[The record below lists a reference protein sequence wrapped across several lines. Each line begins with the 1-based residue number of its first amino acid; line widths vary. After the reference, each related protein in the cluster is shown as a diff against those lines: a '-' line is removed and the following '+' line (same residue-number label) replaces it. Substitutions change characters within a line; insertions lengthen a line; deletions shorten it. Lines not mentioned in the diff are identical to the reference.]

1 MNGGT
6 VADHSRFPQMTVI
19 GENGP
24 LMQSGSFGARY
35 DDVISSPKMQR
46 LYGDSGYFNV
56 GYWAAG
62 VTDLVAACD
71 RMVDE
76 VASAIAPDAR
86 TVVDAGC
93 GPGAGTRRLAR
104 LLPRATVIGANVS
117 LWQLRTT
124 RRRGLSALAT
134 DAALLG
140 IASGSAD
147 AVVALESALHFNT
160 RDAFFAE
167 AFRVLRPGGM
177 LTVAD
182 MLFRDADAIGPWMVP
197 PANRVGGLAEYEQ
210 RVRAAGFTAIT
221 SRDVT
226 ATTWKPFCNEMRRVY
241 RGEKAALRAIADSVS
256 HYLLLSAR
264 KP

>member
-1 MNGGT
+1 
-6 VADHSRFPQMTVI
+6 
-19 GENGP
+19 
-24 LMQSGSFGARY
+24 MQSESFGTRY
-35 DDVISSPKMQR
+35 DDVIASPKMQR

-56 GYWAAG
+56 GYWTAG

-76 VASAIAPDAR
+76 VASPIAPDSR
-86 TVVDAGC
+86 TIVDAGC

-124 RRRGLSALAT
+124 HRRGLPVLAT

-167 AFRVLRPGGM
+167 AFRVLRPGGV

-197 PANRVGGLAEYEQ
+197 PANRIAGLADYEQ
-210 RVRAAGFTAIT
+210 RVHAAGFTAIA

-226 ATTWKPFCNEMRRVY
+226 AMTWRPFCDAMRRVY
-241 RGEKAALRAIADSVS
+241 GGEEAALATIADSVS

-264 KP
+264 RP